1 MSSKISKNEQNIWAG
16 LERKFITL
24 NFKKSDNLV
33 TLFTNHNVPTYLPT
47 SFDPRAFI
55 RLDAGISC
63 ISLIICLSI
72 NSVS

>member
-47 SFDPRAFI
+47 YLPP
-55 RLDAGISC
+55 
-63 ISLIICLSI
+63 SI
-72 NSVS
+72 LEPL